1 MILTYCMDTESS
13 WRRLTISSVIGLFI
27 NIGIWSV
34 VVVLPEIEA
43 EFNSSR
49 ASSSL
54 PYTFTLT
61 GFAIGNFVIGSVV
74 DRIGI
79 AKATIYASLLVSSN
93 FLLCGL
99 SNNLFVITL
108 SHFFLGLGTA
118 VGFGPLIADI
128 THWFFKKRGIAV
140 AIIAS
145 GNYLSGVVWS
155 PLIGTM
161 LSNFTWRDV
170 YLGIAIVLPL
180 IIIPLAFLLLKKP
193 IKIKSD
199 ANTYD
204 YVSNKKLL
212 NISGIKLQIFLG
224 MAGVGCCVAMAMPQV
239 HIVAYCVGLGFGAT
253 IGSSML
259 SLMLA
264 SGIISRILF
273 GLCADRIGSL
283 NTLILSSALQMLSLI
298 FFIPFDGMTSLFIV
312 SAIFG
317 LSQGG
322 IVPSYAL
329 VVRHFLPPQE
339 AGQRIGIVLMLTIFG
354 MAIGGWMS
362 GFIFDQT
369 GSYKMAF
376 LNGILWNIFNL
387 VILGW
392 IFLNVRNTSSNLGNL
407 S

>member
-1 MILTYCMDTESS
+1 MDTASS

-34 VVVLPEIEA
+34 VVVLPEIEK

-61 GFAIGNFVIGSVV
+61 GFAIGNFLIGSIV

-79 AKATIYASLLVSSN
+79 AKATIYATLLVSCN
-93 FLLCGL
+93 FLLCSL
-99 SNNLFVITL
+99 SNNLIIITI
-108 SHFFLGLGTA
+108 SHFFLGVGTA

-128 THWFFKKRGIAV
+128 THWFVKRRGVAV

-155 PLIGTM
+155 PLIGVM
-161 LSNFTWRDV
+161 LHSFTWRDV
-170 YLGIAIVLPL
+170 YLSIAVLLPSIV
-180 IIIPLAFLLLKKP
+180 IPFAFLLLKNTN
-193 IKIKSD
+193 KIESD
-199 ANTYD
+199 TNANA
-204 YVSNKKLL
+204 YVNNKKQPE
-212 NISGIKLQIFLG
+212 ISGGRLQFFLG
-224 MAGVGCCVAMAMPQV
+224 IAGIGCCIAMAMPQV
-239 HIVAYCVGLGFGAT
+239 HIVAYCVGLGYGAAM
-253 IGSSML
+253 GASML

-264 SGIISRILF
+264 SGIISRIVF

-283 NTLILSSALQMLSLI
+283 NTLILSSTLQMVSLI
-298 FFIPFDGMTSLFIV
+298 FFIPFNGMLSLFVV

-329 VVRHFLPPQE
+329 VVRQFLPPQE

-369 GSYKMAF
+369 GSYRMAF
-376 LNGILWNIFNL
+376 ANGILWNIFNL

-392 IFLNVRNTSSNLGNL
+392 LFFRVQNNSSWPKSLF
-407 S
+407 

>member
-1 MILTYCMDTESS
+1 MDTASS
-13 WRRLTISSVIGLFI
+13 WRRLTICSVIGLFI

-34 VVVLPEIEA
+34 VVVLPEIER

-49 ASSSL
+49 ASSAL
-54 PYTFTLT
+54 PYTFTLA
-61 GFAIGNFVIGSVV
+61 GFAIGNFVIGSIV

-93 FLLCGL
+93 FLLCSL
-99 SNNLFVITL
+99 SDSLLIITS

-128 THWFFKKRGIAV
+128 THWFVKRRGIAV

-155 PLIGTM
+155 PLIGIM
-161 LSNFTWRDV
+161 LSNFTWRDI
-170 YLGIAIVLPL
+170 YLSIAIVLPTVV
-180 IIIPLAFLLLKKP
+180 IPFAFLLLNKTT
-193 IKIKSD
+193 KIKSD
-199 ANTYD
+199 TENDFYVNNT
-204 YVSNKKLL
+204 KLVK
-212 NISGIKLQIFLG
+212 ISGGRLQVLLG
-224 MAGVGCCVAMAMPQV
+224 MAGIGCCIAMAMPQV

-253 IGSSML
+253 IGASML
-259 SLMLA
+259 SVMLA
-264 SGIISRILF
+264 SGIISRIIF

-283 NTLILSSALQMLSLI
+283 NTLILSSALQMISLI
-298 FFIPFDGMTSLFIV
+298 FFIPFDGMISLFVV

-329 VVRHFLPPQE
+329 VVRHFLPARE

-387 VILGW
+387 GILGW
-392 IFLNVRNTSSNLGNL
+392 LFFNIKSAPSNLRTL